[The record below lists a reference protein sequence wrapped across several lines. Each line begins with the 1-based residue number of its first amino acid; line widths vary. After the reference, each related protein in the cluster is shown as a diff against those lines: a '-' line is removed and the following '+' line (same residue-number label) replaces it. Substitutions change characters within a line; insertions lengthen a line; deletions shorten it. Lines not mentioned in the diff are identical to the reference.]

1 MPAYVALLR
10 GINVGGHNIL
20 PMQKL
25 RDLLTGIACTN
36 VATYVQSG
44 NAVFQHAAGPARLAG
59 DIATTIEAE
68 FGFQPAVLVL
78 ESETFRAIAA
88 GNPYADEAEDSKPSH
103 VWFLSE
109 PAVNANL
116 EKLTAIAS
124 DDERFE
130 LTDKAFYLRAPSG
143 IGRSKLAAAVEKSLG
158 VPATARNSRSVSK
171 ICGLLGQLGK

>member
-25 RDLLTGIACTN
+25 RDLLTRIGCTH

-44 NAVFQHAAGPARLAG
+44 NAVFKHAASAVRLAG
-59 DIATTIEAE
+59 DIAATIEAE
-68 FGFQPAVLVL
+68 FGFPAVVLVL
-78 ESETFRAIAA
+78 EGKAFTAIADA
-88 GNPYADEAEDSKPSH
+88 NPYVAEDPKEAH

-109 PAVNANL
+109 AAVKANL
-116 EKLTAIAS
+116 QRLTALAS

-130 LTDKAFYLRAPSG
+130 LTEKAFYLQAPGG
-143 IGRSKLAAAVEKSLG
+143 IGRSKLAAAVEKNLG
-158 VPATARNSRSVSK
+158 VPATARNGRSVSK
-171 ICGLLGQLGK
+171 ICALLEQLPIG